1 MIKVEIIR
9 GDELNREVWEFEVH
23 IDYVKPLIWFNS
35 YFVEYKETTRKR
47 LWRRSGFWTR
57 LMRRDN
63 SIQDPPLPSDVV
75 DEMRAAFALRINQLP
90 IVT

>member
-63 SIQDPPLPSDVV
+63 TIQDPPLPPDVE
-75 DEMRAAFALRINQLP
+75 DEMRDNFIEQVRHLITVR
-90 IVT
+90 